1 MIIKKF
7 QTQKGRKMEIK
18 KKENNKVS
26 LNIKIEKELD
36 FRLKRARELA
46 RENKEMFNVSE
57 IVSKFLN
64 EELLK
69 FEEKHNIKVEK
80 PNKNQRTIFEITS

>member
-7 QTQKGRKMEIK
+7 QTQKGRKMEINK
-18 KKENNKVS
+18 RENNKVS
-26 LNIKIEKELD
+26 LNIKIEKELN
-36 FRLKRARELA
+36 FRLKRARKLA
-46 RENKEMFNVSE
+46 RKNKEMFNVSE

-69 FEEKHNIKVEK
+69 FEEKHNIKAEK